1 MHIEMRRGKA
11 SKKGEWTSQSG
22 VENSSELHGC
32 KYITSEC
39 GRFDYWGLGGREEVC
54 MHGV

>member
-1 MHIEMRRGKA
+1 MHIEMRRGKT
-11 SKKGEWTSQSG
+11 SKKESGHHKAEWKTLQSCM
-22 VENSSELHGC
+22 GC

-39 GRFDYWGLGGREEVC
+39 GRFDYWGLGGWEEVC